1 MSDWINNGTSSE
13 TLEWNDQ
20 FRADFPE
27 FAHTSPEIFTDSQIT
42 FWYNIINTRLDS
54 DRWGDLRNYGLELW
68 VAHNLILAK
77 NDQSAVALGNYSGQA
92 NNLKSSK
99 SVGDVSVSLDNQSV
113 IEEKGGD
120 YNLTR
125 YGRLFIRLCRQMG
138 IGGAVV

>member
-1 MSDWINNGTSSE
+1 MAFTI
-13 TLEWNDQ
+13 LQ
-20 FRADFPE
+20 FRTDFPE
-27 FAHTSPEIFTDSQIT
+27 FASTSPEIFSDDQIT
-42 FWYNIINTRLDS
+42 FWSGIAELRLDS
-54 DRWGDLRNYGLELW
+54 DRWGNLRDYGIELFT
-68 VAHNLILAK
+68 AHNLILAK